1 MKKITVEENAVNGL
15 CCSCGV
21 CAAICPRKAITYR
34 EHLGMFVPVIDQEKC
49 VNCGMCSKICP
60 GFEHKYSE
68 KDELKKPMDAA
79 RGAVLH
85 CYNAWSSD
93 SKIRHVAASGGVVTT
108 MIMGLLEKK
117 VYDVAFCVDS
127 YSYDHFL
134 KTNKYTYES
143 FFEQVKKGWKT
154 PKSRYLPVS
163 HEETVRYLISNR
175 QSKVIIVAVPC
186 AIRAIES
193 AIRIN
198 QLNRDNYLLIG
209 LFCERNFQY
218 NIYRYF
224 SSLDGKRKLISMHFK
239 NKESGGWPGNVKL
252 FFDDGS
258 STYKDKSYRVNA
270 KSYFQ
275 PERCMYCIDK
285 LAVNADVSLGDNYTG
300 IDESILGSNSV
311 IIRTERGNS
320 AWDLCASFIENHEI
334 LYGEIERAEAIND
347 RMINLLYAELKKKE
361 LEKDSRYIPPINS
374 GVIVDDIP
382 VEYHEKYQRD
392 LQRLVEGYS
401 LDDFSSYNNI
411 VLKEERKERLKSYK
425 YVIRSSISRF
435 VRKIICY
442 IKQAE

>member
-21 CAAICPRKAITYR
+21 CTAICPRKAITYR
-34 EHLGMFVPVIDQEKC
+34 ESLGMFVPVIEHEKC
-49 VNCGMCSKICP
+49 VNCGLCSKICP

-68 KDELKKPMDAA
+68 QDELKKPMDAV
-79 RGAVLH
+79 RGEVLR

-93 SKIRHVAASGGVVTT
+93 PKIRHVAASGGIVTT
-108 MIMGLLEKK
+108 LIMGLLEKK
-117 VYDVAFCVDS
+117 DYDVVFCVDS

-134 KTNKYTYES
+134 KTNKYTYGS
-143 FFEQVKKGWKT
+143 FCEQSQTDWKT

-163 HEETVRYLISNR
+163 HEETVRYILSNR
-175 QSKVIIVAVPC
+175 QSKVIIIAVPC

-193 AIRIN
+193 VIRIN

-224 SSLDGKRKLISMHFK
+224 SSLDRKRKLISMHFK

-285 LAVNADVSLGDNYTG
+285 LAVNADISLGDNYTG

-311 IIRTERGNS
+311 VIRTERGNR
-320 AWDLCASFIENHEI
+320 AWKLCADFMESNEVP
-334 LYGEIERAEAIND
+334 YAEIERAEAMNA
-347 RMINLLYAELKKKE
+347 RMINLFYAELKKKR
-361 LEKDSRYIPPINS
+361 LEKDGRYVPPINS

-382 VEYHEKYQRD
+382 DGYYEKYQSD
-392 LQRLVEGYS
+392 LQRLIKGCNS
-401 LDDFSSYNNI
+401 DDFSSYNNI
-411 VLKEERKERLKSYK
+411 VSKEERKERLKSYK
-425 YVIRSSISRF
+425 YVVRSTISRF
-435 VRKIICY
+435 ARKIICS
-442 IKQAE
+442 IKHTE